1 MDVSK
6 INNITELKA
15 LAYDELIKVE
25 AAQANLRVLN
35 DRIAELQLQDTVPLK
50 PTKTDS
56 SL

>member
-1 MDVSK
+1 VDVSK